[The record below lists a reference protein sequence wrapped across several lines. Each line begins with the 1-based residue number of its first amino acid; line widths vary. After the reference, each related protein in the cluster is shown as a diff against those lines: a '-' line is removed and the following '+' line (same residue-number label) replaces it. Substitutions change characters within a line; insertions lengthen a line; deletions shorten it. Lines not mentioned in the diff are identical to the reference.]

1 MDIFYEY
8 IIRKKYEITDY
19 LLAAAIAVA
28 ALILSMVLF
37 VLILMFGQYLSGIG
51 LLLIVGVWWGA
62 FRLIRGRSIEY
73 EYILTNNELDIDK
86 IIAQRGRKRLCSI
99 NFKEIEQCAC
109 ISDPNFAYLYKNSEG
124 RIVHNYA
131 GDLAGERV
139 YFVDFTKDAQRTRVL
154 FQPNERILDGLKKS
168 NPRLVAVMDKD
179 VL

>member
-1 MDIFYEY
+1 MDIFYES
-8 IIRKKYEITDY
+8 IVRKKYEITDY

-109 ISDPNFAYLYKNSEG
+109 ISDPNFAYYNL
-124 RIVHNYA
+124 
-131 GDLAGERV
+131 
-139 YFVDFTKDAQRTRVL
+139 
-154 FQPNERILDGLKKS
+154 
-168 NPRLVAVMDKD
+168 
-179 VL
+179 